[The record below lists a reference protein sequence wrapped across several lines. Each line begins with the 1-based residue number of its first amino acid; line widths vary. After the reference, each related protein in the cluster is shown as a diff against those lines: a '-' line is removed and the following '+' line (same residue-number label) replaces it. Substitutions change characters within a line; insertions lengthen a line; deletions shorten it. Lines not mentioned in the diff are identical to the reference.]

1 MSKYIGLLVGILL
14 LGILYFLKNKNVS
27 FGNRVLIAM
36 ALGLGFGAIFKEN
49 AMIIEPIGGIYISL
63 IKMLVIP
70 LVVSSL
76 ISSVT
81 SLDNPDQLKKIGF
94 KTIALLL
101 GTTTIATVVGILV
114 GNLMGI
120 GSGVKFI
127 SDSSF
132 EAREIPVFKD
142 VLMGMIPM
150 NIVNEMATDK
160 IIPVIIFSMLFSIA
174 IIIEG
179 TKDSEVVKPVKN
191 FINSFSKI
199 MFRITQIVI
208 ALTPYGVFGL
218 MISISASSGLST
230 LIPLAKVILAMYIA
244 CILHLLVVHGS
255 LIAVFAK
262 INPFR
267 FYKSISEPMVVAFTT
282 RSSYGTLPITIRAL
296 KNEAKISDKIV
307 SFVAPLG
314 SSMGMNAG
322 GGIYPALV
330 AIFIAKMFNI
340 DLTLNDYLLLVA
352 TTTLGSIGIAGVP
365 GAAIMAATVVL
376 SSLNLPIEGLAMFLG
391 IDVIIDMIRTM
402 TNVTSSAVVT
412 LLVGNSEDEFDKKAF
427 DEEKELKVA

>member
-1 MSKYIGLLVGILL
+1 MSIYIGLLVGILL

-101 GTTTIATVVGILV
+101 GTTAIATVVGILV
-114 GNLMGI
+114 GNLMDI

-179 TKDSEVVKPVKN
+179 TKNPEAVKPVKS

-230 LIPLAKVILAMYIA
+230 LIPLAKVILAMYVA

-262 INPFR
+262 INPFK

-282 RSSYGTLPITIRAL
+282 RSSYGTLPITIKAL

-412 LLVGNSEDEFDKKAF
+412 LLVGNSENEFDKKAF
-427 DEEKELKVA
+427 DEKKELKVA

>member
-1 MSKYIGLLVGILL
+1 MSIYIGLLVGILL

-101 GTTTIATVVGILV
+101 GTTAIATVVGILV
-114 GNLMGI
+114 GNLMDI

-179 TKDSEVVKPVKN
+179 TKNPEAVKPVKS

-230 LIPLAKVILAMYIA
+230 LIPLAKVILAMYVA

-255 LIAVFAK
+255 LIAVFTK
-262 INPFR
+262 INPFK
-267 FYKSISEPMVVAFTT
+267 FYKNISEPMVVAFTT
-282 RSSYGTLPITIRAL
+282 RSSYGTLPITIKAL

-322 GGIYPALV
+322 GGIYPALA
-330 AIFIAKMFNI
+330 AIFVAKIFNI

-376 SSLNLPIEGLAMFLG
+376 SSLNLPVEGLAMLLG
-391 IDVIIDMIRTM
+391 IDVIIDMVRTM

-412 LLVGNSEDEFDKKAF
+412 LLVGNSENEFDKKAF